1 MESSPDCCSLMIG
14 ASTCKDGCKYLRG
27 RLQVLASEMGKTGT
41 EIVSP
46 ILDKRKGRRDTPHT
60 GHCLPSMIN
69 LVNRYL
75 PARFGCFSRESQI
88 LCGSVLFGVFQPQ
101 VHSLDVLHHTVQRP

>member
-1 MESSPDCCSLMIG
+1 MACSLMIG

-46 ILDKRKGRRDTPHT
+46 ILDKRKGRRDTPPYGSLSPLHDQS
-60 GHCLPSMIN
+60 GEPKLACVFRLLP
-69 LVNRYL
+69 
-75 PARFGCFSRESQI
+75 
-88 LCGSVLFGVFQPQ
+88 
-101 VHSLDVLHHTVQRP
+101 